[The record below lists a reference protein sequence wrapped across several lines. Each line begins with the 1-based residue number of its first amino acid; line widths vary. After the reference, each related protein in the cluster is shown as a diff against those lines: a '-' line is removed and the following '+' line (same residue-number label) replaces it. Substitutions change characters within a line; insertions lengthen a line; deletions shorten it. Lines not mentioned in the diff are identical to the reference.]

1 MSLWQTNINDF
12 KYYLSI
18 EKSLSQNSVVSY
30 EADILK
36 LASFMQ
42 MTAPLKRPCD
52 VTLQDLQQFIKYISE
67 FNFTESTQSRIISG
81 IKHFYK
87 FLILENYSNTNPA
100 ELLETPRIRRKLP
113 TYLEVEEIDLM
124 LSNIDRST
132 PEGERN
138 IAMLE
143 TMYSCGLRVS
153 ELISLKISDLHFN
166 DEFISVIGKGDKQR
180 LIPIGSTA
188 LNLIKNYLNNHRV
201 HISVKKNHVDSL
213 FLSKRGTS
221 ITRQMVFYIIKD
233 LAALSGI
240 KKELSP
246 HTFRHSFA
254 THLVEGGADL
264 RVVQEMLGHQSI
276 TTTEI
281 YTHLDQHFLRENIQ
295 SFHPRNKS
303 K

>member
-1 MSLWQTNINDF
+1 LLLWQTNINDF

-18 EKSLSQNSVVSY
+18 EKSLAKNSVVSY
-30 EADILK
+30 ESDLQK
-36 LASFMQ
+36 LATFITM
-42 MTAPLKRPCD
+42 MAPAKQPSD
-52 VTLQDLQQFIKYISE
+52 ITLQDLQQFIKYISE

-87 FLILENYSNTNPA
+87 FLILENYLTVNPA
-100 ELLETPRIRRKLP
+100 ELLETPRIKRKLP
-113 TYLEVEEIDLM
+113 VYLEVEEIDLM
-124 LSNIDRST
+124 LSFIDRST
-132 PEGERN
+132 AEGERN

-153 ELISLKISDLHFN
+153 ELISLKLSDLHIK

-180 LIPIGSTA
+180 LIPIGGKA
-188 LNLIKNYLNNHRV
+188 LKLIKNYIDNHRI
-201 HISVKKNHVDSL
+201 HINVKKNHIDSL
-213 FLSKRGTS
+213 FLSKRGAS
-221 ITRQMVFYIIKD
+221 ISRQMVFYIIKD
-233 LAALSGI
+233 LGALAGI

-276 TTTEI
+276 MTTEI
-281 YTHLDQHFLRENIQ
+281 YTHLDQYFLRENIQ
-295 SFHPRNKS
+295 SFHPRNK
-303 K
+303 